1 MALVEIKLKDEADD
15 AEKFKNIEDIIYNS
29 IIIEK
34 IDTKYVKIERDP
46 LRIIINSPTLT
57 RTRAIINSYILW
69 LYTILKSLEEVK

>member
-57 RTRAIINSYILW
+57 RTRAIMNSYILW